1 MDERR
6 FQQNQVILITG
17 ASGFTG
23 GHACRYFATEMG
35 MRVAALVRKEEN
47 LPAIDGVQYYSCDLH
62 DEQRLRAI
70 VKEIAP
76 DYVLHLGGKNS
87 VSESWEM
94 PLTYL
99 ESNVMSTLYL
109 LDALRFFPSCR
120 ILIVG
125 SRLSFQLSTSSYR
138 SPHPYSLSKSLQKIV
153 SRSWKELFGQ
163 SIILA
168 EPSNLIGPG
177 PSTGFCSLLA
187 RRVVQVEQGG
197 TREPFR
203 VSPRN
208 DRRDFLD
215 VRDAVEAYGLLLNK
229 GVRGEV
235 YPICSGTERSLEE
248 VTKMIL
254 TISGS
259 DLAVIW
265 GEGNPHAEVTKSA
278 PIRADFI
285 ESLGWNARIPSMV
298 SLTDVIHY
306 FRNLQGGVS

>member
-6 FQQNQVILITG
+6 FLQNHVILITG

-35 MRVAALVRKEEN
+35 MQVAALVRKEVN
-47 LPAIDGVQYYSCDLH
+47 LPAIDGVHYYSCDLH
-62 DEQRLRAI
+62 DGQRLCAV

-87 VSESWEM
+87 VSESWEI
-94 PLTYL
+94 PLTYM

-109 LDALRFFPSCR
+109 LDALRSFPSCR

-153 SRSWKELFGQ
+153 SCSWKELFGQ

-177 PSTGFCSLLA
+177 PSTGLCSLMGK
-187 RRVVQVEQGG
+187 RIVQVEQGG
-197 TREPFR
+197 TREPFLISSR
-203 VSPRN
+203 S

-215 VRDAVEAYGLLLNK
+215 VRDAVQAYGILLSNGLS
-229 GVRGEV
+229 GEV

-248 VTKMIL
+248 MTKMML
-254 TISGS
+254 TIAGS
-259 DLAVIW
+259 DLAVLW
-265 GEGNPHAEVTKSA
+265 GEEDPHLSESKST

-285 ESLGWNARIPSMV
+285 EHLGWKARISSQV
-298 SLTDVIHY
+298 SLTDIIYY
-306 FRNLQGGVS
+306 FRAMEGEVS